1 MVRVIEFVNVR
12 THYTGVGFINMY
24 VRFDFTSK
32 SIILIKCSNEH
43 QFPTNTRGG
52 FNGSIFK

>member
-12 THYTGVGFINMY
+12 THYSGVGFINMY

-32 SIILIKCSNEH
+32 SIYNTY
-43 QFPTNTRGG
+43 QMQQPTPVPNKYQGWIQWLD
-52 FNGSIFK
+52 F